1 MEKFKI
7 ALRYI
12 FAIPIAIVG
21 MILGAILMSISD
33 RFVSSPDSLYAL
45 ISNFLYAN
53 VLGYIV
59 FFAILNY
66 VVPNHKFGYTLTTA
80 IVFIGGIILLSAVYE
95 VSYGAKDLISWMFSI
110 LAIAYSCYASYKD
123 GFRF

>member
-7 ALRYI
+7 VLRYI

-21 MILGAILMSISD
+21 MILGGILMAVSD
-33 RFVSSPDSLYAL
+33 RFVSSPDSFYAL

-53 VLGYIV
+53 VLGYFV

-66 VVPNHKFGYTLTTA
+66 VVPNHKFKYTLITA
-80 IVFIGGIILLSAVYE
+80 IAYVGGIILLSAIYN
-95 VSYGAKDLISWMFSI
+95 VSYGAKDLLSWVFSI
-110 LAIAYSCYASYKD
+110 LAISYSCYASYKGD
-123 GFRF
+123 FRI